1 MEVKRRKMPLYDLLE
16 KRLGE
21 AEKYIKEDSKARGAL
36 KMIGSIK
43 VNIKTT
49 DTNEGVGATISS
61 NGVELFKEAI
71 EGPAITISGTSK
83 VLTDLIRNP
92 DRAKLDEAQRKEQI
106 KLESH
111 GLKGKLVMSKVK
123 DLLSA

>member
-1 MEVKRRKMPLYDLLE
+1 MPLYELLE

-21 AEKYIKEDSKARGAL
+21 AEKYIREDGKVRTAL

-43 VNIKTT
+43 VNVET
-49 DTNEGVGATISS
+49 DDTKEHVGATISTDGINLS
-61 NGVELFKEAI
+61 KQPV
-71 EGPAITISGTSK
+71 EGPAITITGTSK
-83 VLTDLIRNP
+83 VLTDLIKNP
-92 DRAKLDEAQRKEQI
+92 DRSRFDEAQRKEQI